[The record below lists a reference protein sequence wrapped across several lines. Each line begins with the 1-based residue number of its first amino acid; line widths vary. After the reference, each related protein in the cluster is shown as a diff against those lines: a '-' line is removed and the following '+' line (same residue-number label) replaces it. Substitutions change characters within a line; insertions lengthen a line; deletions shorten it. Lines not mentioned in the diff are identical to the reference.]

1 MKPTSDLKAQLAS
14 RALTLG
20 GWVTL
25 GSDAIAE
32 LMCDAGFD
40 WIAIDLE
47 HSTQTLA
54 TAESAIRVVSRAGK
68 APLVRLSRNDPSEI
82 AKVMDAG
89 AHGIIVPRITGRA
102 DAEAAWRAMHYPPR
116 GQRGVGL
123 ARAQGYGAS
132 FGAYQEWL
140 ASSSVL
146 IVQIEDARVL
156 DQLDELFA
164 FPGVDGYLL
173 GPYDLSASLGVP
185 GRLDHPDVANAAA
198 LALAAAERHGRAAG
212 IHVVEPDPSALRA
225 RLAEGYRFVAYGV
238 DFRMIDVACR
248 EGICAARG

>member
-1 MKPTSDLKAQLAS
+1 LAS
-14 RALTLG
+14 GEIALG
-20 GWVTL
+20 GWLTL

-40 WIAIDLE
+40 WLSIDLE

-54 TAESAIRVVSRAGK
+54 TAESLIRIIDAKGK
-68 APLVRLSRNDPSEI
+68 SPLVRLSQNDPSEI

-89 AHGIIVPRITGRA
+89 AHGIIVPRISGRA
-102 DAEAAWRAMHYPPR
+102 DAEAAWQAMHYPPR
-116 GQRGVGL
+116 GRRGVGL
-123 ARAQGYGAS
+123 GRAHGYGAGFS
-132 FGAYQEWL
+132 TYREWL
-140 ASSSVL
+140 ESSALL

-156 DQLDELFA
+156 DALDDLMS

-185 GRLDHPDVANAAA
+185 GQLDHPDVANAAR
-198 LALAAAERHGRAAG
+198 LALAAAKQHGRAAG
-212 IHVVEPDPSALRA
+212 IHVVEPDPAQLKA
-225 RLAEGYRFVAYGV
+225 RLSDGYRLVAYGV

-248 EGICAARG
+248 EGVRATRG

>member
-1 MKPTSDLKAQLAS
+1 VSLKAQLA
-14 RALTLG
+14 TGETVLG
-20 GWVTL
+20 GWITL

-40 WIAIDLE
+40 WIGIDLE

-54 TAESAIRVVSRAGK
+54 TAESLIRVIDGKGK

-89 AHGIIVPRITGRA
+89 AHGVIVPRVTGRA
-102 DAEAAWRAMHYPPR
+102 DAEAAWHAMHYPPEGR
-116 GQRGVGL
+116 RGVGL
-123 ARAQGYGAS
+123 ARAQGYGAAFS
-132 FGAYQEWL
+132 AYREWL

-156 DQLDELFA
+156 AELDDLFA
-164 FPGVDGYLL
+164 FPGVDGYML

-185 GRLDHPDVANAAA
+185 GRLDHADVRSAAER
-198 LALAAAERHGRAAG
+198 ALAAAKQHGRAAG
-212 IHVVEPDPSALRA
+212 IHVVEPDPAALRA
-225 RLAEGYRFVAYGV
+225 RLDEGYRFVAYGV
-238 DFRMIDVACR
+238 DFRMLDIACR
-248 EGICAARG
+248 EGIRAVRG